1 MKETVSKA
9 AHQADGKR
17 RSCDKCPLRPCSNI
31 QFKVCTEQFV
41 EGFRKDNVECY
52 SLDNHAYYTPKK

>member
-41 EGFRKDNVECY
+41 EDFRKGAAWQRKQGKNN
-52 SLDNHAYYTPKK
+52 SNQ

>member
-41 EGFRKDNVECY
+41 EGFRKGAAWQRKQGKNN
-52 SLDNHAYYTPKK
+52 SNQ

>member
-9 AHQADGKR
+9 AHQADSKR
-17 RSCDKCPLRPCSNI
+17 RSCNKCPLRPCSNI

-41 EGFRKDNVECY
+41 EAFRKGSAWQRKQGKNN
-52 SLDNHAYYTPKK
+52 SNQ

>member
-17 RSCDKCPLRPCSNI
+17 RSCVKCPLRPCSNI

-41 EGFRKDNVECY
+41 EGFRKGSAWQRKQGKNN
-52 SLDNHAYYTPKK
+52 SNQ